1 MFCSFWREQ
10 SNYAWPEIV
19 EKHEHNRDNPPVYA
33 ARDEPVDEASNRQ
46 QSKIWKDRWKQGM
59 SFKVGVSEPH
69 QHAQREDHL
78 KQHACRK
85 HGP

>member
-1 MFCSFWREQ
+1 
-10 SNYAWPEIV
+10 
-19 EKHEHNRDNPPVYA
+19 
-33 ARDEPVDEASNRQ
+33 
-46 QSKIWKDRWKQGM
+46 M

-85 HGP
+85 HGPW